1 MNELFKLKKDGKTVG
16 YLRFNGACAR
26 YSDPKT
32 HKNLSQREF
41 ESLPHINCS
50 AIDLRLFP
58 FVTKDKNGKDVFAG
72 DKMQSKDRLRKY
84 EVVWNERQCNWFLR
98 GLSTSWAV
106 NEPTWK
112 DYELI
117 EDKDDE

>member
-1 MNELFKLKKDGKTVG
+1 MEHLFKLKKDGKTVG
-16 YLRFNGACAR
+16 YCKLIKYRDPLDSSRHWVGWGYSKNG
-26 YSDPKT
+26 
-32 HKNLSQREF
+32 KNWGQ
-41 ESLPHINCS
+41 HIIS
-50 AIDLRLFP
+50 FDIVLP

-84 EVVWNERQCNWFLR
+84 EVVLNERQCNWFLR

-117 EDKDDE
+117 EDKENE